1 MLMSNLYSVLYPLEV
16 QEKNL
21 YLQKVHS
28 NQFCIIPK
36 TILFFVGKKVFGN
49 LVQNY
54 GRYFYIKHCINCN
67 IYKFF
72 KNDNTKGTR
81 KWSQLVRD
89 QIKRQ
94 EIELFKDFKGKINDA
109 VLKEYGNNLDD
120 MLEDHKI
127 NLMKRSSIHTENGI
141 NGQTL
146 NNIHSVSN

>member
-1 MLMSNLYSVLYPLEV
+1 M
-16 QEKNL
+16 
-21 YLQKVHS
+21 
-28 NQFCIIPK
+28 
-36 TILFFVGKKVFGN
+36 
-49 LVQNY
+49 QNY
-54 GRYFYIKHCINCN
+54 GRYFYIKHCINN

-146 NNIHSVSN
+146 NNIHSVSD